1 MTATKK
7 KEKVVWI
14 VCTFREIYYVVLSSS
29 YFLDNIELTNKYN
42 LAHTI
47 RYFVKR
53 LHDWL
58 LLLNMDLRRKHS

>member
-47 RYFVKR
+47 DILWSAYTI
-53 LHDWL
+53 DYCY
-58 LLLNMDLRRKHS
+58 